1 MDMDS
6 KVLHGRDRR
15 WPIVGALALVFA
27 VPAAM
32 AQAQPEGRVVTR
44 PDGTTI
50 YPSVNE
56 REARGGS
63 TWWQRDRDV
72 GADER
77 ERRRIEAQRDAVQRQ
92 EMRMRERDAALQNPA
107 RQIPPTVGH

>member
-1 MDMDS
+1 MDS
-6 KVLHGRDRR
+6 KVLQGAWR
-15 WPIVGALALVFA
+15 WRIVGLLALVLT

-32 AQAQPEGRVVTR
+32 AQTQPEGRAVTR

-50 YPSVNE
+50 YPLNE
-56 REARGGS
+56 RDTRSGS

-72 GADER
+72 GAEER
-77 ERRRIEAQRDAVQRQ
+77 ERRRIEAQRDAIERQ
-92 EMRMRERDAALQNPA
+92 EMRTRERDAALQNPA